1 MIELETNIAPWVD
14 TCLYLCYTGKQINDW
29 GDSVHGYKVYISKG
43 REIFAFPSEDE
54 GRHETISFDM
64 GQSLMVFLE
73 YDVSRYVEGFREIA
87 GSKCA
92 VAERM
97 LDSFSRHPYFTF
109 VRLHYIE
116 RLGNYRREDVLSDA
130 QAEELSRIPDHL
142 IGLQNQMRE
151 LVAGALTNLPG
162 KEKAMDRLT
171 EYYSGKD
178 EGKFV
183 LGPIT
188 TYYEKVR
195 GSGLCE
201 ILEPN
206 SLEDILN
213 YIIRAMVKANVFYK
227 TCLYCGKLFIA
238 GHSNAEYCE
247 RPTGSS
253 GKTCRDVGS
262 LRVYREKQKQDPVMV
277 EYNRAYKR
285 NYAKIR
291 SKRMTAEEFQEWS
304 ERAREQRDAVLAG
317 RKELDELLEMLGE

>member
-1 MIELETNIAPWVD
+1 
-14 TCLYLCYTGKQINDW
+14 
-29 GDSVHGYKVYISKG
+29 
-43 REIFAFPSEDE
+43 
-54 GRHETISFDM
+54 
-64 GQSLMVFLE
+64 
-73 YDVSRYVEGFREIA
+73 
-87 GSKCA
+87 
-92 VAERM
+92 
-97 LDSFSRHPYFTF
+97 
-109 VRLHYIE
+109 
-116 RLGNYRREDVLSDA
+116 
-130 QAEELSRIPDHL
+130 
-142 IGLQNQMRE
+142 LQNQMRE
-151 LVAGALTNLPG
+151 LVAGALTNPQG

-171 EYYSGKD
+171 KFYSGKD
-178 EGKFV
+178 EGKFT

-188 TYYEKVR
+188 TYYEKIH
-195 GSGLCE
+195 GKGLCE
-201 ILEPN
+201 ILEPQ

-304 ERAREQRDAVLAG
+304 ERAREQRDAVLRG
-317 RKELDELLEMLGE
+317 EKELQELLEMLEL